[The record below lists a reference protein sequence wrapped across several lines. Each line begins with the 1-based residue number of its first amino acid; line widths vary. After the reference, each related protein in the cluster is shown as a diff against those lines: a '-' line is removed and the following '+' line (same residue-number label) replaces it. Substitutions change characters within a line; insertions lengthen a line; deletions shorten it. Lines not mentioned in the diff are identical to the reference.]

1 MIFLIWNTKRLA
13 IHKETHHYI
22 VNRDSKRFHSIEA
35 RSSGYGRRGKATVRG
50 TVGGRLGGERSLP
63 GRGKL

>member
-35 RSSGYGRRGKATVRG
+35 RSSGIGEGESNCTRNSRRSVR
-50 TVGGRLGGERSLP
+50 R
-63 GRGKL
+63 